1 MKPSRE
7 PQSKVL
13 PVKAGQPIRYPV
25 EDKGRFEPVNV
36 AKWINEKTI
45 LSTPY
50 PAAPDDTGAATELG
64 DK

>member
-1 MKPSRE
+1 M
-7 PQSKVL
+7 
-13 PVKAGQPIRYPV
+13 GQPVAPSVANQSHERPK
-25 EDKGRFEPVNV
+25 DKGRFEPVNV